1 MSEQW
6 SLSTSA
12 PGSCTFFGGP
22 CGLLG
27 LFTTLIGEAWRHWAQ
42 DAPHLRL
49 LQEPFEDVKTSFP
62 PLLPF
67 FLFLSFPVLPRDIE

>member
-6 SLSTSA
+6 SLSTVPLVPA
-12 PGSCTFFGGP
+12 PSLVAPVVCWA
-22 CGLLG
+22 
-27 LFTTLIGEAWRHWAQ
+27 FTTLNGEAWRHWAQ
-42 DAPHLRL
+42 DAPHLLL